1 MSDDATQPPKMP
13 KLPDSVMKQL
23 AALGSKF
30 DREEKKLDGIMNP
43 RQIKEY
49 LDRFV
54 IKQDKAKKLLA
65 TAAHKHMKRIQ
76 AVINGEGVIPQRTN
90 CLLLGKT
97 GTGKTFLVENLA
109 KLMKLPFTNI
119 DCSSLSSV
127 GYKGA
132 SLADFTEAL
141 ISQSESLYNTGKYA
155 QFSIV
160 QLDEIDK
167 LRPTGSEAITTTKI
181 QDELLRM
188 IEGGEVE
195 GFSCENIFFI
205 ASGAFEGAIDEDL
218 EDVEKSMGFGGGETR
233 ERVSVNDQLIAYG
246 LKAELI
252 GRLSAG
258 TVLDDLERD
267 DLITIMEDAEGSTL
281 ENHIAVFEDSGIPLR
296 FTKGALEA
304 VADMAIKKGTGARS
318 LTSVLEFTLSEHQFN
333 RLGGSDTT
341 PIVIKKGD
349 IREY

>member
-1 MSDDATQPPKMP
+1 MSDENKPSKTP
-13 KLPDSVMKQL
+13 KLPDSVTKQL
-23 AALGSKF
+23 AALSTRF
-30 DREEKKLDGIMNP
+30 DREERELDGIMNP
-43 RQIKEY
+43 RRIKAY

-54 IKQDKAKKLLA
+54 IKQDKAKKLLS
-65 TAAHKHMKRIQ
+65 TVAHKHMLRIK
-76 AVINGEGVIPQRTN
+76 AVIDGKGVIPQRTN

-97 GTGKTFLVENLA
+97 GTGKTFLVANLA

-132 SLADFTEAL
+132 SLADFADTL
-141 ISQSESLYNTGKYA
+141 LNQSKALYNTDKYA

-167 LRPTGSEAITTTKI
+167 LRPSGSESITTTKI

-205 ASGAFEGAIDEDL
+205 ASGAFEGQISEDM
-218 EDVEKSMGFGGGETR
+218 EEVDVTMGFGGEETR
-233 ERVSVNDQLIAYG
+233 ERVSVNDQLIAWG
-246 LKAELI
+246 LKPELI

-258 TVLDDLERD
+258 TVLEDLERD
-267 DLITIMEDAEGSTL
+267 DLITIMTEAEGSTL
-281 ENHIAVFEDSGIPLR
+281 ENHIAVFADAGVPLR

-304 VADMAIKKGTGARS
+304 VADMAIAKGTGARS
-318 LTSVLEFTLSEHQFN
+318 LTSVLEFTLAEHQFD
-333 RLGGSDTT
+333 RLGGYDET
-341 PIVIKKGD
+341 PIVIKKRD